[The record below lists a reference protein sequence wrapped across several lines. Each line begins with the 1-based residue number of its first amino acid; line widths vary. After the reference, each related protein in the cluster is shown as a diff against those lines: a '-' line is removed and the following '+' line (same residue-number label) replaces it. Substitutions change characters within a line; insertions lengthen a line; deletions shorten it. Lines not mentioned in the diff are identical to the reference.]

1 MGYLLVTFW
10 EDVMGVTKYTKENGI
25 EKERRDRFTKYW
37 TVEQLAEMPP
47 PTTF

>member
-25 EKERRDRFTKYW
+25 EKEGIDLPNI
-37 TVEQLAEMPP
+37 EQ
-47 PTTF
+47 